1 MKRRPGNIAAV
12 NALLELTP
20 DGLYCP
26 AGDFHIDPWRP
37 VRRAVITHAH
47 ADHARP
53 GSRSYL
59 CARDGEGVLRTRL
72 GDKTAIDALA
82 YGAVLTVD
90 SVRLSLH
97 PAGHIL
103 GSSQVRIEKGGRI
116 CVVSGDT
123 KTAADPTCRP
133 LEPIRCHDYIS
144 ESTFGLPIFK
154 WPSTAQVLDEI
165 HAWWR
170 ENQSQGCTSVLF
182 AYSLGKAQRIL
193 AGLDPSTGPIFTHGA
208 VEKIN
213 QCYRDAGV
221 VLPATRHVGGVAEK
235 RLFREAMVI
244 APPSADAPA
253 WMRRF
258 PNRSRGFASGW
269 MRIRG
274 NRRRRV
280 VDRGF
285 VLSDHSDWDG
295 LWATIAASG
304 ADHVG
309 ITHGYA
315 DEMVR
320 CLREKGLGASVVPTR
335 YEGEADASPDAGPD
349 TFPDTHSGEAPG
361 GDDA

>member
-1 MKRRPGNIAAV
+1 MNPTYD
-12 NALLELTP
+12 LLQLTP
-20 DGLYCP
+20 SGLYCEE
-26 AGDFHIDPWRP
+26 GDFYIDPWRP
-37 VRRAVITHAH
+37 VGRAVITHAH

-59 CARDGEGVLRTRL
+59 CARDGKSILQTRL
-72 GDKTAIDALA
+72 GGKADIQALE
-82 YGAVLTVD
+82 YGEEMTVNT
-90 SVRLSLH
+90 VRLSLH

-103 GSSQVRIEKGGRI
+103 GSSQVRIEKGGRV

-123 KTAADPTCRP
+123 KTAPDPTCRP
-133 LEPIRCHDYIS
+133 LEFLRCHTYIS
-144 ESTFGLPIFK
+144 ESTFGLPIFQ
-154 WPSTAQVLDEI
+154 WPSTARIIDDI
-165 HAWWR
+165 HSWWQ
-170 ENQSQGCTSVLF
+170 ENQREDRTSVLF

-193 AGLDPSTGPIFTHGA
+193 ANLDPNAGPILTHGA

-213 QCYRDAGV
+213 RCYRDAGIP
-221 VLPATRHVGGVAEK
+221 LPETRYVGDIKDKSLVRQA
-235 RLFREAMVI
+235 LVI
-244 APPSADAPA
+244 APPSVDAPA

-258 PNRSRGFASGW
+258 SNRSRGFASGW

-295 LWATIAASG
+295 LWAAITATG
-304 ADHVG
+304 AEHIG

-320 CLREKGLGASVVPTR
+320 CLKEKGFDASVVPTR
-335 YEGEADASPDAGPD
+335 YQGEDGADPEIEKNAVAD
-349 TFPDTHSGEAPG
+349 TAEEID
-361 GDDA
+361 GDDG